1 MKEKI
6 CPHCGAPLPEEASF
20 CPRCAGSINR
30 RTALRPPTYIPIPFL
45 RFLVLAGIGAAVLAA
60 LFFYFSPKKVEGTGD
75 VIYTDDDG
83 TYQILSNVSTDR
95 YYPMSL
101 ISQDA
106 GDAKSYRFPL
116 RLYINHKDTGVD
128 ASGIFLQKVESCELL
143 IEQPPDSAGPVTAT
157 EPLTALEYPGT
168 ALVSYINFSRRSSSP
183 VWLIWSLHMKNGDTI
198 SVKSELSVTPI
209 HTYEYS
215 QENADLSTSQSLQ
228 ELIDRLVKETDRKDI
243 VNITLPAVTYDEPLV
258 LYGRAF
264 NLTGTRS
271 GEKQTAFSSGIRI
284 RAAEDGQDWIC
295 YFTDLDFPGT
305 GKRVAISAA
314 NRVWTRECR
323 FTDWDTALLAHGD
336 AWINTTDCLFEGNQI
351 GLHYNISGGGS
362 SDTRFTGNTFTGNAT
377 AVLLEQVAT
386 DIRMDFG
393 DCLFE
398 GNGTDID
405 NRCRQP
411 VDISQAVF
419 Q

>member
-106 GDAKSYRFPL
+106 GDAESYRFPL

-183 VWLIWSLHMKNGDTI
+183 VWLIWFLHMKNGDTI
-198 SVKSELSVTPI
+198 SVRSELSVTPI

-305 GKRVAISAA
+305 GKGVAISAA
-314 NRVWTRECR
+314 NRVWTRGCR

-336 AWINTTDCLFEGNQI
+336 AWINTDRK
-351 GLHYNISGGGS
+351 S
-362 SDTRFTGNTFTGNAT
+362 
-377 AVLLEQVAT
+377 VV
-386 DIRMDFG
+386 
-393 DCLFE
+393 
-398 GNGTDID
+398 
-405 NRCRQP
+405 
-411 VDISQAVF
+411 
-419 Q
+419 